1 MTPRQPHS
9 RFARNERCQFLQGEI
24 LADEER
30 DGNFM
35 KPGSLRCAKR
45 SFFVV
50 PCRRNPLRT
59 LCYSFTLCSFPIKD
73 FSYLTS

>member
-30 DGNFM
+30 DGIFM

-45 SFFVV
+45 SFLFHAAV
-50 PCRRNPLRT
+50 T
-59 LCYSFTLCSFPIKD
+59 LCVPSVTPLLCVRSLLRIFLI
-73 FSYLTS
+73 